1 MVCTTANTVLA
12 IGAAAVLFAALAAG
26 CNDGV
31 LFVPHTNPHFHVPRL
46 QSALEI
52 MLQTVETERLLESV
66 DSAVNPT
73 FNSNGGIKSNQ
84 NDWDCVQA
92 TNAGLFYWPDGDVN
106 TEDPFYYNHDRA
118 AMLAHAAGGVNGCGS
133 QHLVIHPDF
142 RNVPYTT
149 KSLFE
154 VPEYVR
160 EGIRLWVGATLT
172 FGFSAVLPYPP
183 SHSTRFASVDL
194 ARDRRSRSPFVGG
207 REAPLFGPRFV
218 TFPTRFDAKS
228 ERAIRAPAPRTRPH
242 TRALGMLVNKIETCL
257 WWWPIA

>member
-1 MVCTTANTVLA
+1 MVCTTANIAVA
-12 IGAAAVLFAALAAG
+12 IGAVLFAARGCLAAG

-31 LFVPHTNPHFHVPRL
+31 LFVPHTNPHFHVPSL
-46 QSALEI
+46 QSFLEI

-84 NDWDCVQA
+84 NDWDCVQT

-142 RNVPYTT
+142 RIVTWTT

-160 EGIRLWVGATLT
+160 EGIRLWVGATLM
-172 FGFSAVLPYPP
+172 FGFSALPCIIFNSLCFCGHFYATSARPQPTSTGP
-183 SHSTRFASVDL
+183 SFALSFCW
-194 ARDRRSRSPFVGG
+194 RGTVGVV
-207 REAPLFGPRFV
+207 PLFL
-218 TFPTRFDAKS
+218 TRV
-228 ERAIRAPAPRTRPH
+228 
-242 TRALGMLVNKIETCL
+242 L
-257 WWWPIA
+257 